1 MLTYDTAISLRIEEE
16 KECLIYFFFT
26 GHLQPPPPPP
36 PATPNL
42 NKLIFGRPVLKT
54 INDGYIHLSFLL
66 KTNTTLFL

>member
-1 MLTYDTAISLRIEEE
+1 MPDI
-16 KECLIYFFFT
+16 FFFHRPPPT
-26 GHLQPPPPPP
+26 PPPP
-36 PATPNL
+36 TPNL

>member
-1 MLTYDTAISLRIEEE
+1 MPDI
-16 KECLIYFFFT
+16 FFF
-26 GHLQPPPPPP
+26 HRPPPTPPLP
-36 PATPNL
+36 PLATPNL